1 MSSLTIEREVH
12 FQRGRRTRKVIEPG
26 PPAEPNVTPEG
37 TIPRISRLMA
47 LALRFDRL
55 IKAGEV
61 ADQADLARLGHVTRA
76 RVTQIMNLLQLAPD
90 IQEAILFLP
99 RTTRGRD
106 SIREIMVRP
115 IAAEPDWR
123 QQRRLWKCLVFDQG
137 LARTATEDDVAAKP
151 ALPSPTQVMR

>member
-1 MSSLTIEREVH
+1 MYSTSYTGKLD
-12 FQRGRRTRKVIEPG
+12 
-26 PPAEPNVTPEG
+26 
-37 TIPRISRLMA
+37 A
-47 LALRFDRL
+47 LDW
-55 IKAGEV
+55 V
-61 ADQADLARLGHVTRA
+61 
-76 RVTQIMNLLQLAPD
+76 LLWSDHL
-90 IQEAILFLP
+90 AILFLP